1 MEKPIKPVKV
11 FSKVTSKGQV
21 TIPKEIREKLGINEG
36 DQLAF
41 VEADNGEIVIKKA
54 ELVTFPSNPDFYRS
68 YQQTKEKYGDVL
80 ERLKER

>member
-1 MEKPIKPVKV
+1 MEKPIKSVKF

-21 TIPKEIREKLGINEG
+21 TIPKEIREKLGVCEG

-41 VEADNGEIVIKKA
+41 VEVDGEIVIKKA
-54 ELVTFPSNPDFYRS
+54 ELITFPSNPELYRS
-68 YQQTKEKYGDVL
+68 YQRTKEKYGDVL